1 MVRLNAKDMLR
12 QLKRN
17 QQMIHT
23 QPATLKHSDVNPT
36 ICFNFSVMNFDDLTV
51 ANRQ

>member
-17 QQMIHT
+17 QQILHT
-23 QPATLKHSDVNPT
+23 QPATFKHSDVNPT
-36 ICFNFSVMNFDDLTV
+36 ICLNCSVMNFDDLTV